1 MNSKKNVLVTIGIIM
16 FVMLLFLII
25 NITVNLRNFGFQSA
39 DTKAQLIAQSVKNG
53 LTAHMVNGI
62 MDKRDFFIDQTKKL
76 ANIDDIWIIR
86 GPKVEKQYGPSK
98 EFERD
103 NIDKQVLKTGKT
115 IKKINESLLGHNSY
129 RITIPYKA
137 EKTST
142 IDCRQC
148 HDVQLGDT
156 LGAIS
161 IVMNMDDLK
170 QISAKVIGYTALIS
184 FLLVVIILIYIR
196 KLIVP
201 YLSIFKE
208 IQRVM
213 NKAND
218 GNYTVRIQGD
228 YNGESKDVSTWIN
241 NHMDKV
247 QHSLDSI
254 EDKIDIFLTAHR
266 INATKDPFIDVENT
280 VERLADIYN
289 FKKTIE
295 HDENIMEV
303 YKRFAVV
310 LEDKFKIA
318 NFNFIE
324 ADTTNKKT
332 SIVYV
337 SKELICDPISD
348 GCRSDRTNTLVDS
361 CQFTH
366 VCDKFTDDTK
376 FYLCMPYSISNDLD
390 FVLSII
396 LDTKEEYDRVRDL
409 LPLIEDYVN
418 TAKPEI
424 VSKKLMQILEKSAFT
439 DPLTTLF
446 NRKYLETYID
456 TTLYAG
462 AYKNKPCGLMMVD
475 IDFFKLINDNY
486 GHDVGDIAIKTISNT
501 LLDVVS
507 DKGIVVRFGGE
518 EFIVVLPDS
527 NDEEILNTAE
537 EVRIAFSQQ
546 KIQAGKETFSK
557 TVSIGVSLFPNKQQ
571 DFWKYIKQTDIAL
584 YEAKQTGRNKVV
596 RYTENMV

>member
-25 NITVNLRNFGFQSA
+25 NITINLRNFGFQSA
-39 DTKAQLIAQSVKNG
+39 DTKAKLIAQSVKNG

-62 MDKRDFFIDQTKKL
+62 MDKRSFFINQTKEL
-76 ANIDDIWIIR
+76 TNIDDIWIIR

-98 EFERD
+98 ELERD
-103 NIDKQVLKTGKT
+103 DIDKQVLKTGKA
-115 IKKINESLLGHNSY
+115 IKKINESLIGHNSY

-161 IVMNMDDLK
+161 IVMNIDDLK
-170 QISAKVIGYTALIS
+170 QISAKVIGYTTLIS
-184 FLLVVIILIYIR
+184 FLLVIIILIYIR

-208 IQRVM
+208 IKRVM

-218 GNYTVRIQGD
+218 GNYTVRIQD
-228 YNGESKDVSTWIN
+228 NYDGESKDVSIWIN

-310 LEDKFKIA
+310 LKDKFKIT

-324 ADTTNKKT
+324 ADTTDKKT
-332 SIVYV
+332 NVVYV

-390 FVLSII
+390 FILSIVV
-396 LDTKEEYDRVRDL
+396 DTKEEYDRVRDL
-409 LPLIEDYVN
+409 LPLIADYVN

-456 TTLYAG
+456 TTLYTG
-462 AYKNKPCGLMMVD
+462 AYKSKPCGLMMVD
-475 IDFFKLINDNY
+475 IDFFKLINDSY
-486 GHDVGDIAIKTISNT
+486 GHDIGDIAIKTISNT

-527 NDEEILNTAE
+527 NDDEILNTAE

-557 TVSIGVSLFPNKQQ
+557 TVSIGVSLFPNKQR